1 MDLIKALVNEEDGL
15 AVAIY
20 QLPSGSFRTV
30 FEDTDAD
37 GIIDVRSHA
46 ASKPLAEVEAWA
58 AHVLDLEPAD
68 ER

>member
-1 MDLIKALVNEEDGL
+1 MDLIKTLVNEEDGL

-46 ASKPLAEVEAWA
+46 AGKSLAEVEAWA
-58 AHVLDLEPAD
+58 RSTLHLNFPD
-68 ER
+68 EW

>member
-1 MDLIKALVNEEDGL
+1 MDLIKTLVNEEDGL

-20 QLPSGSFRTV
+20 KLPSGSFRTV

-46 ASKPLAEVEAWA
+46 AGKSLDEVKAWA
-58 AHVLDLEPAD
+58 RSTLHLNFPD
-68 ER
+68 EW

>member
-1 MDLIKALVNEEDGL
+1 MDLITTLVNEEDGL

-46 ASKPLAEVEAWA
+46 ANKPLAEVEAWA
-58 AHVLDLEPAD
+58 RSTLHLNFPD
-68 ER
+68 EW

>member
-1 MDLIKALVNEEDGL
+1 MDLITTLVNEEDGL

-46 ASKPLAEVEAWA
+46 AGKSLDEVEAWA
-58 AHVLDLEPAD
+58 TNVLALEPAD

>member
-1 MDLIKALVNEEDGL
+1 MDLITTLVNEEDGL

-20 QLPSGSFRTV
+20 KLPSGSFRTV

-46 ASKPLAEVEAWA
+46 AGKSLDEIEAWA
-58 AHVLDLEPAD
+58 THVLALEPAD